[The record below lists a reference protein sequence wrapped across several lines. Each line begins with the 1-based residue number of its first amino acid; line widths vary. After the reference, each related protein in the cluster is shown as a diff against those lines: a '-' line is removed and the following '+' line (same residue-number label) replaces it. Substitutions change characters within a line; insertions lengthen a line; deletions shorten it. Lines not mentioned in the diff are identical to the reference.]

1 MHELSL
7 CEDLLSQVSILA
19 RQHQAHSVHSIT
31 VNIGA
36 LSGVEPML
44 LESAFAIGRVG
55 TIAEQAR
62 LILEPVPARV
72 RCGRCGIDAEVP
84 ANRLICPSCRSTDTS
99 LLSGDELIL
108 ARVELDCEPE
118 HAATTAR

>member
-7 CEDLLSQVSILA
+7 CDDLMSQVLA
-19 RQHQAHSVHSIT
+19 LAKQHNTQAVASIT

-44 LESAFAIGRVG
+44 LESAFAISRVG
-55 TIAEQAR
+55 TIAESAEF
-62 LILEPVPARV
+62 ILKSVPVRIY
-72 RCGRCGIDAEVP
+72 CDNCGIEAETP
-84 ANRLICPSCRSTDTS
+84 ANRLICPGCQSADTR

-108 ARVELDCEPE
+108 ARVELDTPN
-118 HAATTAR
+118 